1 MKISRLI
8 NTLPKR
14 LAAGTLIVSA
24 IVALSTSAFA
34 GAPVQI
40 SANTGIANVT
50 AGDTSYN
57 SSVNASYDQI
67 VKIDVQYDNT
77 EAPGSGLNADGVHI
91 KINIPSTPGLT
102 QTVTSVTGGT
112 NTNTVNGQAVA
123 NINDATGYLQYVPN
137 SGQAAVTETN
147 GTVEDVS
154 VPDSVVNSPQGYE
167 VNNGNPCQGAAF
179 AVEAR
184 VIVPGVK
191 IVKQSEVLG
200 QVNQWSNNNSANA
213 GDTMVYMITYQNIG
227 NSEEDNVVIRD
238 NMPPGMSLVP
248 GTTKLYNQ
256 SNPNGVLINSDN
268 IASGGIVIGNYN
280 PGGGGYVT
288 FEMKLPAAAQLACGS
303 TQIRNVGVARP
314 QGLNEYYNTAIT
326 NVNNQCSTPATPSA
340 ATPTA
345 STPAATQ
352 LVNTGPGDVLGIF
365 AGTTI
370 VAAVAHRLFKIRR
383 FARISK

>member
-1 MKISRLI
+1 MKISHLF
-8 NTLPKR
+8 NTLSKR
-14 LAAGTLIVSA
+14 LAAGALIALALTLVT
-24 IVALSTSAFA
+24 TSAFA

-40 SANTGIANVT
+40 SANTGVANVT
-50 AGDTSYN
+50 AGDTSYK

-67 VKIDVQYDNT
+67 VKIDVQYDNLS
-77 EAPGSGLNADGVHI
+77 APGSTLNAEGVHI
-91 KINIPSTPGLT
+91 KINIPSTKGLT

-112 NTNTVNGQAVA
+112 NTNTVNGQAVV
-123 NINDATGYLQYVPN
+123 NINDPTGYIQYIPN
-137 SGQAAVTETN
+137 SGQAAVTDTS
-147 GTVEDVS
+147 GHVS
-154 VPDSVVNSPQGYE
+154 IVAVPDSVVNSAQGYE

-213 GDTMVYMITYQNIG
+213 GQTMVYMITYQNIG
-227 NSEEDNVVIRD
+227 NSEEDNVIVRD

-280 PGGGGYVT
+280 PGAGAYVT
-288 FEMKLPAAAQLACGS
+288 FEMKLPAASQLACGV
-303 TQIRNVGVARP
+303 TQIRNVGVVRP
-314 QGLNEYYNTAIT
+314 EGLSEYYNTAIT
-326 NVNNQCSTPATPSA
+326 NVNNQCTTPSTPSTPTPS
-340 ATPTA
+340 TTQPTA
-345 STPAATQ
+345 
-352 LVNTGPGDVLGIF
+352 LVNTGPGSVIGIF
-365 AGTTI
+365 AG
-370 VAAVAHRLFKIRR
+370 AAVAGAVGHYLFKSRR
-383 FARISK
+383 FARNSK